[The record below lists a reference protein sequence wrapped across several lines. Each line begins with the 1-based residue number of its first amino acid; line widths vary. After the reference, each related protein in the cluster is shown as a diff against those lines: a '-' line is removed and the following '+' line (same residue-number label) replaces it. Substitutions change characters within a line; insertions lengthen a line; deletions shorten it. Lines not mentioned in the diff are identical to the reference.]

1 MLQKVTDVLG
11 CVIYFLLKKKN
22 PEDIDAALSEKQT
35 LEAVPVYT
43 KFIVRILFP
52 NVNREP

>member
-11 CVIYFLLKKKN
+11 CVIYFLLKKKT